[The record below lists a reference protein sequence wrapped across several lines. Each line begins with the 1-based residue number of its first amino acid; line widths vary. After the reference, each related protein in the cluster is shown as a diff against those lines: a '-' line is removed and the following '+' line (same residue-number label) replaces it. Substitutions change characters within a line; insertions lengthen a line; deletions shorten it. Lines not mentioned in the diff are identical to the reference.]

1 MRPFLQQAYMGCAEG
16 RDKPGKEMCSSPS
29 RKLRIKIMPLTF
41 KQHQNTS
48 YNGSELAAVRR
59 TNATVPSP
67 RGTPETRSCSRCV
80 FLNGSV
86 QMTHCYHSG
95 STKAGWESRFNHRLL
110 FLSNRTSPYTHR
122 HGPK

>member
-48 YNGSELAAVRR
+48 YRWVRACCCEEDKCHR
-59 TNATVPSP
+59 PLSKGHP
-67 RGTPETRSCSRCV
+67 RDTQLLQVCFPEWLWADDT
-80 FLNGSV
+80 
-86 QMTHCYHSG
+86 
-95 STKAGWESRFNHRLL
+95 LL
-110 FLSNRTSPYTHR
+110 PLRKHEGR
-122 HGPK
+122 VGV